1 MAVFDY
7 ISNTW
12 RECMNKIT
20 KTKNQQNKK
29 SPLPGLM
36 ILSQSA
42 WDFLDFALRV
52 PSARDLAVL
61 SRLGWLVTLF
71 PINETNKSFWFIPL
85 LTKYVLIT
93 KTIQVFWW
101 YLEGKYNKMSSHRV
115 LRLMGQN
122 HESERTLYGWKLAWN
137 VQSITL
143 KCLALGGQSVRISQ
157 VTHFCLVGIFPQM
170 LMLWRAGE
178 PIDLHKEMYFY
189 EE

>member
-1 MAVFDY
+1 MAVFDS

-12 RECMNKIT
+12 RECMDKIS

-29 SPLPGLM
+29 LPLPGMMFCPSLPGTFW
-36 ILSQSA
+36 ILHWESQVPGTWHSWA
-42 WDFLDFALRV
+42 DWD
-52 PSARDLAVL
+52 
-61 SRLGWLVTLF
+61 GWLLYSPSMKQT
-71 PINETNKSFWFIPL
+71 SFWFIPL
-85 LTKYVLIT
+85 LDKYILIT
-93 KTIQVFWW
+93 KTIQVFRW

-137 VQSITL
+137 IQSITL
-143 KCLALGGQSVRISQ
+143 KCLALRGQSVRISQ

-170 LMLWRAGE
+170 LMLWRVGE